1 MNKRALGWLVAIIA
15 VVLVLYGVSKRQTP
29 APADGG
35 AALPDVVKIGSI
47 LPLTGGGGPYGIP
60 ARRAMEIAV
69 EEVNAAG
76 GIAGKPVEVVWG
88 DGKCGGADAAT
99 EAQKMVSVDGVK
111 VIFGGYC
118 SGETIAAAPITEQ
131 AKVLLISPGSSSPK
145 ITSIG
150 DFVFR
155 TYPSDALAG
164 KVAAEYARNILKLQK
179 VAVVSEQ
186 TDYAQ
191 GLRGAF
197 KDAFSAGGGA
207 VSGDEVFQTGT
218 SDFRTLL
225 LKVKE
230 TNPEA
235 VYVAPQTGDAGV
247 LLLQQLKEIG
257 YTGARITAEVLMD
270 RKLATDNA
278 ALFEELVGVE
288 AGIDDADPKYA
299 AFLAKYKE
307 KYNEDPGGIPL
318 GNANAYSQVYL
329 LKDAIETVGYDTAKI
344 RDWLYDLKDWSGGLG
359 TLTFDENG
367 DPITGYFGIRQV
379 KGGAVTTLGTQLLV
393 NGTLEPFAPAA
404 P

>member
-1 MNKRALGWLVAIIA
+1 MNRRALGWLVAIIA
-15 VVLVLYGVSKRQTP
+15 VVLVLYGVSKRQAP
-29 APADGG
+29 VPADGG

-47 LPLTGGGGPYGIP
+47 LPLTGGGAPYGIP
-60 ARRAMEIAV
+60 IRRTIEMAV

-76 GIAGKPVEVVWG
+76 GIAGKPMEVVWG
-88 DGKCGGADAAT
+88 DGKCSGTDGAT
-99 EAQKMVSVDGVK
+99 EAQRLVSVEGVK
-111 VIFGGYC
+111 VIFGGAC
-118 SGETIAAAPITEQ
+118 SGETIPMAPITE
-131 AKVLLISPGSSSPK
+131 AVKALLISPCASSPK
-145 ITSIG
+145 VSEIG

-155 TYPSDALAG
+155 TMPSDANAG
-164 KVAAEYARNILKLQK
+164 KVAASYARDILKLQK

-207 VSGDEVFQTGT
+207 VSGDEVFQTGM

-257 YTGARITAEVLMD
+257 YTGKIITAEVLMD
-270 RKLATDNA
+270 RKLVGDNA
-278 ALFEELVGVE
+278 ALFEGLVGVE
-288 AGIDDADPKYA
+288 AGIDTTNAKVA
-299 AFLAKYKE
+299 AFLEKYKT
-307 KYNEDPGGIPL
+307 KYGEEISGIPVC
-318 GNANAYSQVYL
+318 GANGYSQVYL
-329 LKDAIETVGYDTAKI
+329 LKDAIETVGYDTTKI

-359 TLTFDENG
+359 TLTFDQNG